1 MMERQQDATARNL
14 ANAMAHHHADRQSH
28 HFTDVLPHR
37 HPDAISQQHQ
47 PDVSPQQP
55 SDRSPAATIMFQG
68 TSSDV
73 GKSLLATALCR
84 ILKQD
89 GWRVA
94 PYKSQNMSLNAYVTP
109 DGKEIGRA
117 QGMQADACGIA
128 ATTDMNPILLKPSRE
143 MSSQVVVHGK
153 PYRDMDA
160 RSYREQYLPV
170 AESIVR
176 EALSRLRAEY
186 EAIVI
191 EGAGSPAEINLKDRD
206 IVNMRLAAWAEAPVI
221 LVADI
226 DRGGVFASVVGTLEI
241 LEPHERDRVKGVII
255 NKFRG
260 DVTLLQPGLEWL
272 EARIGKPVLGVV
284 PYLPNLALED
294 EDSASLDKR
303 IADSVRRT
311 IPKMDDQVDCRTD
324 SQHMFHTDSDYADRN
339 AACRFG
345 SDAPV
350 LDIAVVRLP
359 RISNFTD
366 IDPLLHEPGVSVRY
380 IASVRDFGQPDA
392 VIVPGSKN
400 TAQDLL
406 WMQDNGISRLLKQY
420 AAGGGRVVGICGGYQ
435 MLGERLLDPETVESE
450 HGECAGL
457 DLLPLVTTFL
467 NEKRTVRVAGIVAVS
482 PAFGNIADLPVNGY
496 EIHMGTTAF
505 TGPAHSPFRI
515 YSTASEAHRE
525 SACVNSLS
533 TGAAADQGTVKVESP
548 FAQEGASTADGKI
561 WGTYVHG
568 ILHNDELRHAW
579 LNVIRKARG
588 IPAAEHPVLFA
599 SLRERSFDR
608 LADHFREHVDM
619 NKIYEILRQGADE
632 HVQ

>member
-1 MMERQQDATARNL
+1 MTN
-14 ANAMAHHHADRQSH
+14 
-28 HFTDVLPHR
+28 VL
-37 HPDAISQQHQ
+37 
-47 PDVSPQQP
+47 SPQQAA
-55 SDRSPAATIMFQG
+55 DRLPAATIMFQG

-73 GKSLLATALCR
+73 GKSLLAAALCR

-94 PYKSQNMSLNAYVTP
+94 PFKSQNMSLNAYVTP

-153 PYRDMDA
+153 PYRDLDA
-160 RSYREQYLPV
+160 RTYREQYLPV
-170 AESIVR
+170 AEGIVQ
-176 EALSRLRAEY
+176 EALARLRAEY
-186 EAIVI
+186 EAVVI

-206 IVNMRLAAWAEAPVI
+206 IVNMRLAGWADAPVI

-272 EARIGKPVLGVV
+272 EARTGKPVLGVV

-303 IADSVRRT
+303 IAESTRHMSPMTDARTDNPNRFRADSVWAEH
-311 IPKMDDQVDCRTD
+311 D
-324 SQHMFHTDSDYADRN
+324 
-339 AACRFG
+339 AASRLG
-345 SDAPV
+345 SRDPV

-400 TAQDLL
+400 SAQDLL
-406 WMQDNGISRLLKQY
+406 WMQENGIARLLRQY
-420 AAGGGRVVGICGGYQ
+420 AASGGRVVGICGGYQ
-435 MLGERLLDPETVESE
+435 MLGERLLDPEAVESDL
-450 HGECAGL
+450 GECAGL
-457 DLLPLVTTFL
+457 GLLPLVTTFL
-467 NEKRTVRVAGIVAVS
+467 PEKRTVRVAGVAAAS
-482 PAFGNIADLPVNGY
+482 PAFGNIVDLPLNGY

-505 TGPAHSPFRI
+505 AGPAHSPFRI
-515 YSTASEAHRE
+515 RTEREDRRKPATVDSIRAEA
-525 SACVNSLS
+525 
-533 TGAAADQGTVKVESP
+533 GADQATAAVESP
-548 FAQEGASTADGKI
+548 LAQEGASTADGKI

-579 LNVIRKARG
+579 LNVIRSDRG
-588 IPAAEHPVLFA
+588 IPAAERPVAFG

-619 NKIYEILRQGADE
+619 NNIYEILGQGVEKHDR
-632 HVQ
+632 